1 MLDTFLPRKV
11 QRSLSRTS
19 SSSGS
24 GSVDGGV
31 SLLPLTS
38 HVDNNSTSY
47 HHPQTPEGCLRQ
59 RNTVVPINS
68 QSITRDDEESNS
80 SEDDEPSSSKGIMS
94 PSPLNFRSVLGTSP
108 FLLGPHNIFST
119 SDISSNQ
126 PSRTRKES
134 GDGIDLENK
143 NNIIEKKN
151 IHTPSISN
159 NNNNNKLNLVYR
171 RSAPQSQPSP
181 LLMSSSVSSS
191 SHESS
196 SFSDVDIESSGGEQQ
211 QQSNCALAD
220 EVAPLSRAVATTKRR
235 QSKPPTTTYQR
246 NYAFVLRSR
255 ENVIIHFLMELRML
269 QIDLPFVLFTTF
281 FQFFHSAITN
291 VAYYQHAQLNAA
303 NRVPLQ
309 DIAFDYLPPLDG
321 ELWVVSEYIFL
332 ALLGV
337 LVSCVASNLIVKWNA
352 PHGKP
357 IYCMQ
362 IIRRLLM
369 TWCVCQ
375 TLRMISF
382 LITTL
387 PGASR
392 QCRYAVPEGLTS
404 TEMLNGPAP
413 DEGNP
418 A

>member
-80 SEDDEPSSSKGIMS
+80 SEDDEPSSSKGNMS

-220 EVAPLSRAVATTKRR
+220 EVAPLNRAVATTKRR
-235 QSKPPTTTYQR
+235 QSKPPTTYQR
-246 NYAFVLRSR
+246 NYAFVLHSR
-255 ENVIIHFLMELRML
+255 ENVIIHFLM
-269 QIDLPFVLFTTF
+269 
-281 FQFFHSAITN
+281 
-291 VAYYQHAQLNAA
+291 
-303 NRVPLQ
+303 
-309 DIAFDYLPPLDG
+309 
-321 ELWVVSEYIFL
+321 
-332 ALLGV
+332 
-337 LVSCVASNLIVKWNA
+337 
-352 PHGKP
+352 
-357 IYCMQ
+357 
-362 IIRRLLM
+362 
-369 TWCVCQ
+369 
-375 TLRMISF
+375 
-382 LITTL
+382 
-387 PGASR
+387 
-392 QCRYAVPEGLTS
+392 
-404 TEMLNGPAP
+404 
-413 DEGNP
+413 
-418 A
+418 

>member
-1 MLDTFLPRKV
+1 MLDTFKV
-11 QRSLSRTS
+11 QKGRS
-19 SSSGS
+19 SSSS
-24 GSVDGGV
+24 VSSRSVDGGV
-31 SLLPLTS
+31 SLLPLTT
-38 HVDNNSTSY
+38 HVHITR
-47 HHPQTPEGCLRQ
+47 PQTPEGSLRQ

-68 QSITRDDEESNS
+68 QSTRDDSDESNS
-80 SEDDEPSSSKGIMS
+80 SEDDEPSSSKGNNMS

-119 SDISSNQ
+119 SDMSNNNQ

-134 GDGIDLENK
+134 GDGVELNNNNNN

-151 IHTPSISN
+151 IHTPSSNNN
-159 NNNNNKLNLVYR
+159 NNNNNKLNLLYR

-181 LLMSSSVSSS
+181 LLMSSSGSSS

-211 QQSNCALAD
+211 QSNCALD
-220 EVAPLSRAVATTKRR
+220 EVAPLRQAVTTKRR
-235 QSKPPTTTYQR
+235 QSKPTTYQR
-246 NYAFVLRSR
+246 KYAFVLRSR

-337 LVSCVASNLIVKWNA
+337 TLSCVLSNLIVKWNA

-362 IIRRLLM
+362 IVRRLLM

-413 DEGNP
+413 EEGNP
-418 A
+418 S